1 MSLVKERKPKKPH
14 YIPRPPGKP
23 FKFKCFQCP
32 FTCNEKSHL
41 FNHMKYGLC
50 KNSITVV
57 TDQDRIT
64 KNPKVNSIDQKQ
76 TSNEPFAKSSVP
88 ALNGFTNLE
97 SKTQHNVAREE
108 VKDNLDLKNDAKH
121 HLERTTVSKEVTL
134 SLPVAISQI
143 NKPPSLDGAMRP
155 SAFIPV
161 GEHRL
166 IKGTE
171 NPSIP
176 ELTSISAEP
185 AKGVHSI
192 KSAFH
197 SLPTPWKSGLVSPDF
212 SQKSSMP
219 RYIHPMISEYPPQF
233 YSEAGLPAVFSPY
246 LFPQTECENPML
258 SVYSSPD
265 QRPFL
270 PHPLQS
276 SGLPLPKPISAHFEH
291 YRLLQQFQQ
300 NPQLHYGFYRP
311 TEHPYLTYG
320 LKVPSVPGLSKEH
333 ISHSMD
339 SPACIY
345 PSSHPSR
352 LYPLEGF
359 QKFFEIQK
367 EISPVP
373 AKNLDSKSD
382 SDSVKMS
389 PRAGSAAT
397 GSPGRPSPTNFTQ
410 NSQGHEGIFDL
421 SNKSTSTS
429 DIIGKDVTS
438 GKAVR
443 KSTDSQTII
452 SRENSPSF
460 RNNEVQSHSDS
471 IIFTDD
477 AVPHD
482 NTIVPLNL
490 SKKSEVEAR
499 DVDTVHNSNSNKECV
514 GFMEMQDFPLNLSVK
529 DSGSNHNTL
538 CADER
543 LSLPRQSTSPPIYQ
557 VIHTTDK
564 RSPTSRGI
572 HSLGIIENCDEQ
584 KQSAAVALC
593 QLATSSPGVP
603 LRGTEDEFP
612 EKETVVPEQV
622 HPRSPAAQ
630 ETETDIGARGQKR
643 TNSKDPGKSQS
654 SNKKH
659 KAVDSGRMFTLR
671 KRPRVS

>member
-1 MSLVKERKPKKPH
+1 MSLMKERKPKKPH

-23 FKFKCFQCP
+23 FKYKCFQCP

-57 TDQDRIT
+57 TDQDRII
-64 KNPKVNSIDQKQ
+64 KNPKVNSMDQKQ

-88 ALNGFTNLE
+88 AINSSLE
-97 SKTQHNVAREE
+97 SKMLHSVAREE
-108 VKDNLDLKNDAKH
+108 AKENLDLKNEPKSHAEK
-121 HLERTTVSKEVTL
+121 TTVSKEFTL
-134 SLPVAISQI
+134 SPPVAISQI
-143 NKPPSLDGAMRP
+143 NKPPSLDGVMRP

-161 GEHRL
+161 GEHRVK
-166 IKGTE
+166 KGAE
-171 NPSIP
+171 NRTIP

-212 SQKSSMP
+212 SQKSSIP
-219 RYIHPMISEYPPQF
+219 RYIRPMISEYPPQF

-258 SVYSSPD
+258 SIYSTPD
-265 QRPFL
+265 QRPYL
-270 PHPLQS
+270 PHPLQP
-276 SGLPLPKPISAHFEH
+276 SGLPLPKPINAPFEH

-311 TEHPYLTYG
+311 TEHPYFSYG
-320 LKVPSVPGLSKEH
+320 LKVPPAPGLSKEH
-333 ISHSMD
+333 TSQSMD
-339 SPACIY
+339 SPTFIY

-359 QKFFEIQK
+359 QKLFEIQK
-367 EISPVP
+367 ETPPVL

-382 SDSVKMS
+382 SESVKMS

-397 GSPGRPSPTNFTQ
+397 GSPERPSPTNFTQ
-410 NSQGHEGIFDL
+410 SSQGHEGIFDL
-421 SNKSTSTS
+421 STKSISTS
-429 DIIGKDVTS
+429 DKIGKDFTS
-438 GKAVR
+438 GKAMR

-460 RNNEVQSHSDS
+460 GNDGVQSHSEG
-471 IIFTDD
+471 ITVTDD
-477 AVPHD
+477 AVHD
-482 NTIVPLNL
+482 DTIAPLNL
-490 SKKSEVEAR
+490 SKKSEVESR
-499 DVDTVHNSNSNKECV
+499 DIVDTVNNSDFTNERV
-514 GFMEMQDFPLNLSVK
+514 GFMEMQDLPLNLSVK

-543 LSLPRQSTSPPIYQ
+543 VLLPRQSTSPPVYQ
-557 VIHTTDK
+557 AIQTTDN
-564 RSPTSRGI
+564 RAPTTTGI

-603 LRGTEDEFP
+603 PRGTEDEFP

-622 HPRSPAAQ
+622 QPRSPAAQ
-630 ETETDIGARGQKR
+630 ETETDVGARGQKR
-643 TNSKDPGKSQS
+643 TNSKELGKSQS
-654 SNKKH
+654 STKKQ

>member
-23 FKFKCFQCP
+23 FKYKCFQCP

-57 TDQDRIT
+57 TDQDRIV
-64 KNPKVNSIDQKQ
+64 KNPKVNSTDQKQ
-76 TSNEPFAKSSVP
+76 PSNEPFAKSPVP
-88 ALNGFTNLE
+88 AINGLTGLE
-97 SKTQHNVAREE
+97 SKTQHSVAREE
-108 VKDNLDLKNDAKH
+108 AKENFDLKNEAKPH
-121 HLERTTVSKEVTL
+121 VEKTTVTKEVTL
-134 SLPVAISQI
+134 PPTAIIGQI
-143 NKPPSLDGAMRP
+143 NKPPSLDGVMRP

-166 IKGTE
+166 KGTE
-171 NPSIP
+171 NIKIP
-176 ELTSISAEP
+176 ELSSVSTEP

-212 SQKSSMP
+212 SHKSSIP
-219 RYIHPMISEYPPQF
+219 RYIRPMISEYPPQF
-233 YSEAGLPAVFSPY
+233 YSETGLPAVFSPY
-246 LFPQTECENPML
+246 LFPQAECENPML
-258 SVYSSPD
+258 SVYSAPE

-270 PHPLQS
+270 PHPLQA
-276 SGLPLPKPISAHFEH
+276 SGLPLPKPINAPFEH

-311 TEHPYLTYG
+311 TEHPYFSYG
-320 LKVPSVPGLSKEH
+320 LKVPPVPSLSKEH
-333 ISHSMD
+333 TSQSVD
-339 SPACIY
+339 SPTFIY

-359 QKFFEIQK
+359 QKLAEIQK
-367 EISPVP
+367 ETSPVP

-382 SDSVKMS
+382 SESVKMS

-421 SNKSTSTS
+421 STKSTS
-429 DIIGKDVTS
+429 DKAGKDFTS

-443 KSTDSQTII
+443 KSTDCQTTI
-452 SRENSPSF
+452 SREHSPCF
-460 RNNEVQSHSDS
+460 RNDEIQSHSDCYS
-471 IIFTDD
+471 DD
-477 AVPHD
+477 AAPHD
-482 NTIVPLNL
+482 SVAPLNL
-490 SKKSEVEAR
+490 SKRPEVEDRA
-499 DVDTVHNSNSNKECV
+499 VFDTMHNSDSNDESV
-514 GFMEMQDFPLNLSVK
+514 GFMEMQDLPLNLSVK
-529 DSGSNHNTL
+529 DSGNNQKAL

-543 LSLPRQSTSPPIYQ
+543 LLLPRQVTSSPNYHF
-557 VIHTTDK
+557 IHTVDK
-564 RSPTSRGI
+564 RVPATTGV

-603 LRGTEDEFP
+603 ARGTEDEFS
-612 EKETVVPEQV
+612 EKETVAPEQV
-622 HPRSPAAQ
+622 HPRAPAAQ
-630 ETETDIGARGQKR
+630 ETEADIGARGQKR
-643 TNSKDPGKSQS
+643 TNSKEPGKSQS

-659 KAVDSGRMFTLR
+659 KSVDSGRMFTLR